1 MVIGCAYFGCLN
13 LAKPVRLRPRPSS
26 HEERLTFHR
35 FPISDPER
43 LTLWLL
49 ATRRDLNTPI
59 EYLKVLRVC
68 SEHFSPADFQ
78 PTKGNTRRFLK
89 STAVPVFL
97 QRTEEIYS
105 DPFQPSQ
112 YYPAADNDEKTEVLG
127 AGAFL
132 AGVPQSTVRQKNIG
146 QLEETQ
152 SELLLVLTSPE
163 SVGHRTLPSTSGTY
177 FALPP
182 IRSYQSLSLVP
193 PSDKKELSFVPLSS
207 TSTSSPTAEEE
218 AEVVHWKERKW
229 IVNES
234 SVMEMFRRCQEC
246 GAPVTETK
254 TATSGSLIRVQW
266 ECDKRHHGQ
275 WSSCSDVRGMP
286 ANNLLVSASAVFTGA
301 TYADIADWAT
311 LLNLQVP
318 NKTTF
323 YALQSSYLIPV
334 IDAAYREQQTT
345 LLDQL
350 RIQNLL
356 QKGVHL
362 SGDGRS
368 DSPGTSAKYNTYSL
382 MDDTTDKIVHFELV
396 QDTEA
401 SSSIAMEPIGFK
413 RGLSRLVEQGIKI
426 DVVTTDRSP
435 SIRKIMRVDY
445 PDIHHEFDICLV
457 VKGLFKKLLSVSR
470 YKDNHKLQPW
480 IKCICNHLWYSC
492 ATCGGDPDDLTQK
505 WKSILYHIC
514 GEHSWIEDGRQC
526 RCLHNDLSPD
536 QQRRKRWLEKESRAF
551 HTLKT
556 LVLDKGLLKDLRQMA
571 LFKHTSKLE
580 LFHSLLVKYCQKNL
594 HFHNSSMVART
605 QLAILDYNENAHC
618 QQATTT
624 SGVPRYNGVFPE
636 HSKEWVAKKQ
646 FEPTTQK
653 FRDGLVQKVLE
664 RRKDPNV
671 FFEDQSSHLT
681 ISKIPLNTAQET
693 KPDKQEAISIHLSE
707 FGK

>member
-1 MVIGCAYFGCLN
+1 M
-13 LAKPVRLRPRPSS
+13 
-26 HEERLTFHR
+26 
-35 FPISDPER
+35 
-43 LTLWLL
+43 
-49 ATRRDLNTPI
+49 
-59 EYLKVLRVC
+59 
-68 SEHFSPADFQ
+68 
-78 PTKGNTRRFLK
+78 
-89 STAVPVFL
+89 
-97 QRTEEIYS
+97 
-105 DPFQPSQ
+105 
-112 YYPAADNDEKTEVLG
+112 
-127 AGAFL
+127 
-132 AGVPQSTVRQKNIG
+132 G

-152 SELLLVLTSPE
+152 SDLILMLTSPE

-182 IRSYQSLSLVP
+182 IRTYQSLSLVP
-193 PSDKKELSFVPLSS
+193 PSDKEELSFVPLSS

-218 AEVVHWKERKW
+218 DEEVHWKERKW
-229 IVNES
+229 IINES

-266 ECDKRHHGQ
+266 ECEKRHYGQ

-318 NKTTF
+318 KKSTF

-345 LLDQL
+345 LLNQL
-350 RIQNLL
+350 RIQNMF

-362 SGDGRS
+362 SGDGRP

-382 MDDTTDKIVHFELV
+382 MDDTTHKIVHFELV

-413 RGLSRLVEQGIKI
+413 RGLSRLVEQGIQI

-445 PDIHHEFDICLV
+445 PDMHHEFDICLV
-457 VKGLFKKLLSVSR
+457 VKGLYKKLLSVSR

-514 GEHSWIEDGRQC
+514 GEHSWIEDGRQR

-580 LFHSLLVKYCQKNL
+580 VFHSLLVKYCQKNL
-594 HFHNSSMVART
+594 HFHNSSMIART

-624 SGVPRYNGVFPE
+624 SGVPWYNGVFPE
-636 HSKEWVAKKQ
+636 HSNECVSKKQ
-646 FEPTTQK
+646 FEPTTHK
-653 FRDGLVQKVLE
+653 FRDGLVRKVLE

-671 FFEDQSSHLT
+671 FFKDQSSHLT
-681 ISKIPLNTAQET
+681 ISKIPLNIAEET